1 MCPTFDRPAKGVG
14 FTTNWRRL
22 VSDKSSLE
30 SFMTSGQFHS
40 VLLDS
45 IIINREERHRS
56 VLTGIDELALSIK
69 NRSLIHPPVITR
81 EHVLVVGERRV
92 LACRQLGWTHI
103 PIQWVDELSEDE
115 LKAIEYEEN
124 VKRQD
129 LKWQD
134 KMKAIRGYHD
144 IKLNSDPTWT
154 QDQTAEAL
162 GYERPT

>member
-1 MCPTFDRPAKGVG
+1 MRRFWRSLDSCHARADKERSERCGPTFDRPAKGVG

-81 EHVLVVGERRV
+81 EHV
-92 LACRQLGWTHI
+92 
-103 PIQWVDELSEDE
+103 
-115 LKAIEYEEN
+115 
-124 VKRQD
+124 
-129 LKWQD
+129 
-134 KMKAIRGYHD
+134 
-144 IKLNSDPTWT
+144 
-154 QDQTAEAL
+154 
-162 GYERPT
+162 